1 MKTQKGFTLIE
12 LIIVIVV
19 LGILAV
25 TAAPQ
30 FFNFS
35 SDARAAAVQGLEAS
49 VKGASEL
56 VHAKSLINPG
66 QASVD
71 IGNGTVTV
79 SDGYATA
86 NAAGI
91 LAALN
96 LGSGEWGNAT
106 LSAAEATLAAVA
118 GLDEN
123 DLIIYLTGT
132 APDFTDATTY
142 GNTACYVYYSVVD
155 AAGDPELPPQ
165 IGSVTDGCN

>member
-66 QASVD
+66 ATSVD
-71 IGNGTVTV
+71 TGNGNVTV

-86 NAAGI
+86 DAAGI

-96 LGSGEWGNAT
+96 LGSGEWGHAT
-106 LSAAEATLAAVA
+106 LTGAEATTASR
-118 GLDEN
+118 DEN

-132 APDFTDATTY
+132 APDFTSAATY
-142 GNTACYVYYSVVD
+142 AASACYVYYSVVD

-165 IGSVTDGCN
+165 IGAVTSGCN